1 MAATDKNINYR
12 YMVIVIA
19 RSDFDNSETGS
30 VTIKF
35 VRREDAEAF
44 ANNAKAV
51 ITNEVNAP
59 LNEQFYYMLNTYLCG
74 NGRKTITQNWC
85 LTETSDWQS
94 LYNLDDTFGS
104 DRYYKVI
111 KKY

>member
-1 MAATDKNINYR
+1 MAATNKNINYR

-44 ANNAKAV
+44 VNRAKSLINNE
-51 ITNEVNAP
+51 TNSA
-59 LNEQFYYMLNTYLCG
+59 LNDQFYYLLNTYLCG

-94 LYNLDDTFGS
+94 LYNLADTFGS
-104 DRYYKVI
+104 DRYYEII